1 MSKLN
6 MGSEQCQDR
15 DQIICALCEKSD
27 ETEVTGPL
35 SSKDNISAHQN
46 CLLYASAIF
55 CTNSPIYDD
64 LFGFD
69 VEDVKKEMKRGKRLV
84 CHYCKRAGATAG
96 CDVKRCKRSYHYP
109 CAIKDRARAA
119 ENSNEGSYRLF
130 CELHDPESK
139 KISSENVLEAA
150 PCGPRPFKRR
160 NSVVGDRPNM
170 KRLERRD
177 SSSSGSSEVSLSK
190 KKKTV
195 AFILIDSD
203 DEDESMNIKEES
215 DTEPPVQ
222 SNPSTPDPESKRDSV
237 SVSRPSAEPSPSTTG
252 TLCKSPLKVSSPQ
265 KASGSS
271 DHPEDLK
278 DKSTP
283 VPKKTRLCEKLKP
296 SPTEADDDTD
306 VDSSQEESQSLLS
319 SKWYRI
325 TTPCQ
330 VILDSGPSVESE
342 HSLEPS
348 SPASAA
354 VSTSPEQKEAAS
366 TSRSSPA
373 PRAPTT
379 EPVSPTIYSVP
390 AVERFSCDSGRP
402 AAAKASKVGT
412 TEKPKSS
419 ASVFWT
425 RCNEAGWT
433 KEIFSELESQ
443 LSSLGERVQSQKAS
457 DQDYDAALKV
467 LEASGRLPCIISQL
481 EQDIEKQEQ
490 DLKRKKAALRDAKAV
505 LDV

>member
-1 MSKLN
+1 MKTSVVVESHQAELN
-6 MGSEQCQDR
+6 MPSN
-15 DQIICALCEKSD
+15 QIICALCKKSD

-35 SSKDNISAHQN
+35 SSKHNISAHQN

-55 CTNSPIYDD
+55 CTNSPTYDD

-69 VEDVKKEMKRGKRLV
+69 VEDVKKELKRGKRLF

-119 ENSNEGSYRLF
+119 ENSNEGSYKLF
-130 CELHDPESK
+130 CALHVSESK
-139 KISSENVLEAA
+139 KI
-150 PCGPRPFKRR
+150 
-160 NSVVGDRPNM
+160 
-170 KRLERRD
+170 
-177 SSSSGSSEVSLSK
+177 
-190 KKKTV
+190 
-195 AFILIDSD
+195 
-203 DEDESMNIKEES
+203 
-215 DTEPPVQ
+215 
-222 SNPSTPDPESKRDSV
+222 
-237 SVSRPSAEPSPSTTG
+237 
-252 TLCKSPLKVSSPQ
+252 SPLKVSSPQ

-278 DKSTP
+278 DKSPHTFPYMYRRRLRVPRGTYNSTPDSKSDDESPTSADCVIVSGVSDPENSVLQKQPNQSSP
-283 VPKKTRLCEKLKP
+283 VPKRKRLCEKLKP

-306 VDSSQEESQSLLS
+306 VDSSQEESQSLLF
-319 SKWYRI
+319 SKRYRI
-325 TTPCQ
+325 TMPCQ

-354 VSTSPEQKEAAS
+354 VSTSPEQKETAS